1 MATPIHTIL
10 VDYTYV
16 SQIFM
21 LQELTT
27 VSVVTP
33 SSLGDRNANSGEK
46 EGGSKKKVHHGA
58 VRFDR
63 ARKIV

>member
-1 MATPIHTIL
+1 
-10 VDYTYV
+10 
-16 SQIFM
+16 M

-27 VSVVTP
+27 VIVVTP

-46 EGGSKKKVHHGA
+46 EGDSKEKVHHGA